1 MESKIV
7 KISKECNWSG
17 YTLVISSVS
26 VGNVAQLALDLLLA
40 TTSTGSSSGFQKAA
54 YLITPLVE
62 PLVGFDDESSASL
75 NLTCDSK

>member
-40 TTSTGSSSGFQKAA
+40 TTSSGFQKAA

-62 PLVGFDDESSASL
+62 PLVGFDDESSSTL